1 MSDRRVFSTVPATKD
16 DPPRHR
22 RAKASPGAG
31 SSPQMPGQVPDRSGV
46 PGQGQL
52 PVPPV
57 EAGGPRVPLSQF
69 GSAQEILGV
78 YAVDPSQPGQA
89 TDPARFEQATASYE
103 ELRKADPA
111 LLTPIRPLPGYDLDA
126 TPALT
131 ASRDVPGETPAL
143 SEGTSITAGAS
154 PTTPDQQAERQ
165 SPSDAVA
172 GAGADKAAQGGAL
185 ASEKGG
191 ATDVMPS

>member
-1 MSDRRVFSTVPATKD
+1 MSQRRVFSTVTSANPAR
-16 DPPRHR
+16 PR
-22 RAKASPGAG
+22 APLGTPGA
-31 SSPQMPGQVPDRSGV
+31 SRSPQMPGQVPDRSGV
-46 PGQGQL
+46 PGHGQL
-52 PVPPV
+52 PVPTGDGSV
-57 EAGGPRVPLSQF
+57 RPLTEL
-69 GSAQEILGV
+69 GTAQAIMGV

-131 ASRDVPGETPAL
+131 AGEGAPGEIPAL
-143 SEGTSITAGAS
+143 AEGTSITAGET
-154 PTTPDQQAERQ
+154 PTTPAQQAERR

-172 GAGADKAAQGGAL
+172 GAGADQAAHGGAL

-191 ATDVMPS
+191 KTDVMPS